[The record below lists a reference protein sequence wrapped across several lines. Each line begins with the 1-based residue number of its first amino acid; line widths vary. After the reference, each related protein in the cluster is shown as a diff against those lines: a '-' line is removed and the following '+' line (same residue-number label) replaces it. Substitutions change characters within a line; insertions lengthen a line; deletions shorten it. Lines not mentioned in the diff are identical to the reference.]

1 LTRIRRTFL
10 EKKEGSTT
18 MEIHNLSDFV
28 QAHMMEIK
36 NIIISISV
44 GLAAVLV
51 GLGLQMAISYFLGR
65 WRRQSKFADDEALL
79 KHTYYK
85 GPLRVLLPAILL
97 SFALPAMHLPENVA
111 AGLRH
116 GLLVWI
122 MAVVAWFAIRLIGL
136 TKALVL
142 RRYKI
147 ENRDNL
153 QARRIYTQFGVIE
166 RVLNVLIIFLA
177 FAAIL
182 LTFER
187 VREIGVSLLASAG
200 VLGIILGFA
209 AQRSLATLFAGIQI
223 ALTQPIRI
231 DDVVIV
237 ENEWG
242 WIEEITL
249 TYVVVKI
256 WDQRRLVVPITYFIE
271 KPFQN
276 WTRTTAEL
284 LGSVYLYADY
294 TLPVPEVREELK
306 KILQASPQ
314 WDQRVGVLQVTN
326 ANERTIELRALM
338 SAKDSP
344 SAWDLRCLV
353 REKLIEFMQQ
363 NFPASLPQVRIEL
376 EREHTAMI

>member
-1 LTRIRRTFL
+1 
-10 EKKEGSTT
+10 
-18 MEIHNLSDFV
+18 MEV
-28 QAHMMEIK
+28 QNMSEFFQSHMSEIQ
-36 NIIISISV
+36 NIIIALAI
-44 GLAAVLV
+44 GLAALLS
-51 GLGLQMAISYFLGR
+51 GLALQIVISYFIER
-65 WRRQSKFADDEALL
+65 WRRQSKFSDDQALL
-79 KHTYYK
+79 KYSHYK
-85 GPLRVLLPAILL
+85 GPLRVLLPAVFL
-97 SFALPAMHLPENVA
+97 AMVLPTMRLPENIA
-111 AGLRH
+111 AGSRH
-116 GLLVWI
+116 FLLVWI
-122 MAVVAWFAIRLIGL
+122 IAVVAWFAMRFIGL
-136 TKALVL
+136 IKALVL

-166 RVLNVLIIFLA
+166 RVLNVLIIFLS
-177 FAAIL
+177 FAAIM

-284 LGSVYLYADY
+284 LGTVYLYADY
-294 TLPVPEVREELK
+294 TLPVPEIREELK
-306 KILQASPQ
+306 KILQAAPQ

-344 SAWDLRCLV
+344 AVWDLRCYV
-353 REKLIEFMQQ
+353 REKLIEFMQHH
-363 NFPASLPQVRIEL
+363 FPASLPHVRIEL
-376 EREHTAMI
+376 EQERAAAT

>member
-1 LTRIRRTFL
+1 
-10 EKKEGSTT
+10 
-18 MEIHNLSDFV
+18 MEIQNLSEFI
-28 QAHMMEIK
+28 QSHIIEIK
-36 NIIISISV
+36 NVIISISI

-51 GLGLQMAISYFLGR
+51 GLGLQMVISYFLER
-65 WRRQSKFADDEALL
+65 WRRQSRFADDEELL
-79 KHTYYK
+79 KYSHFK

-97 SFALPAMHLPENVA
+97 SIALPTMRLPEKVD

-116 GLLVWI
+116 ILLVWI
-122 MAVVAWFAIRLIGL
+122 IAVVAWFAIRFIGL
-136 TKALVL
+136 IKALVL

-166 RVLNVLIIFLA
+166 RVLNVLIIFLS

-200 VLGIILGFA
+200 VVGIILGFA
-209 AQRSLATLFAGIQI
+209 AQKSLATLFAGIQI
-223 ALTQPIRI
+223 ALSQPIRI

-294 TLPVPEVREELK
+294 TLPVAEIREELK
-306 KILQASPQ
+306 KILQSSPQ
-314 WDQRVGVLQVTN
+314 WDQRVSVLQVTN

-338 SAKDSP
+338 SAKDS
-344 SAWDLRCLV
+344 STAWDLRCFV

-363 NFPASLPQVRIEL
+363 HFPASLPHVRIEL
-376 EREHTAMI
+376 EQEHPAKT

>member
-1 LTRIRRTFL
+1 
-10 EKKEGSTT
+10 
-18 MEIHNLSDFV
+18 MEIHNPGAFV
-28 QAHMMEIK
+28 QAHLTEIK
-36 NIIISISV
+36 HIFISV
-44 GLAAVLV
+44 GIGLTAVLA
-51 GLGLQMAISYFLGR
+51 GFGLQMVTSYFLER
-65 WRRQSKFADDEALL
+65 WRRQSRFADDEVLMRY
-79 KHTYYK
+79 TYYK
-85 GPLRVLLPAILL
+85 GPLRALLPAILL
-97 SFALPAMHLPENVA
+97 LLVLPAMRLPADLA

-116 GLLVWI
+116 FLLVWI
-122 MAVVAWFAIRLIGL
+122 IAVVAWFAIRFIGL
-136 TKALVL
+136 IKALVL

-147 ENRDNL
+147 EDRDNL
-153 QARRIYTQFGVIE
+153 QARRVYTQLGVIE
-166 RVLNVLIIFLA
+166 RVLNVLIIFLSL
-177 FAAIL
+177 AAIF

-200 VLGIILGFA
+200 VFGIILGFA
-209 AQRSLATLFAGIQI
+209 AQKSLATLFAGIQI

-294 TLPVPEVREELK
+294 TLPVPEVREALK

-314 WDQRVGVLQVTN
+314 WDRRVGVLQVTN
-326 ANERTIELRALM
+326 ADQRTIELRALM

-344 SAWDLRCLV
+344 SAWDLRCHV
-353 REKLIEFMQQ
+353 REKLIEFMQH
-363 NFPASLPQVRIEL
+363 NFPASLPHVRIEM
-376 EREHTAMI
+376 EKEHLATA

>member
-1 LTRIRRTFL
+1 
-10 EKKEGSTT
+10 
-18 MEIHNLSDFV
+18 MEIQTLSEFIES
-28 QAHMMEIK
+28 HMTEIK
-36 NIIISISV
+36 HFTVSV
-44 GLAAVLV
+44 GIGLAAVLA
-51 GLGLQMAISYFLGR
+51 GLCLQVIVSYLLER
-65 WRRQSKFADDEALL
+65 WRRKSKFTEDEALL
-79 KHTYYK
+79 KYIYYK
-85 GPLRVLLPAILL
+85 GPLRALLPAIFLL
-97 SFALPAMHLPENVA
+97 FVLPAMRLPDTAVA
-111 AGLRH
+111 VIRH

-122 MAVVAWFAIRLIGL
+122 IAVFAWFATRFIGL
-136 TKALVL
+136 IKGLVL

-147 ENRDNL
+147 EERDNL

-177 FAAIL
+177 GAAIL

-187 VREIGVSLLASAG
+187 VREIGFSLLASAG
-200 VLGIILGFA
+200 VVGIILGFA

-294 TLPVPEVREELK
+294 TLPVPQIREELQ
-306 KILQASPQ
+306 KILRDCPQ
-314 WDQRVGVLQVTN
+314 WDQRVAVLQVTN
-326 ANERTIELRALM
+326 ANERTMELRALM
-338 SAKDSP
+338 SAQDS
-344 SAWDLRCLV
+344 SIAWELRCLV
-353 REKLIEFMQQ
+353 REKLIEFMQHR
-363 NFPASLPQVRIEL
+363 FPASLPQVRIEM
-376 EREHTAMI
+376 ERAHAAATEKPSTKQKEK

>member
-1 LTRIRRTFL
+1 
-10 EKKEGSTT
+10 
-18 MEIHNLSDFV
+18 MEVHNLSEFF
-28 QAHMMEIK
+28 QSHMTEIQ
-36 NIIISISV
+36 NIIIALAIGLGAILS
-44 GLAAVLV
+44 GLA
-51 GLGLQMAISYFLGR
+51 LQMVISYFLER
-65 WRRQSKFADDEALL
+65 WRRQSRFDDEQALL
-79 KHTYYK
+79 KYTHYK
-85 GPLRVLLPAILL
+85 GPLRVLMPAVFL
-97 SFALPAMHLPENVA
+97 SLALPAMRLPENVA

-116 GLLVWI
+116 FLLVWI
-122 MAVVAWFAIRLIGL
+122 IAVVAWFAIRFIGL
-136 TKALVL
+136 IKALVL

-166 RVLNVLIIFLA
+166 RVLNVLIIFLG
-177 FAAIL
+177 FAAIM

-284 LGSVYLYADY
+284 LGTVYLYADY
-294 TLPVPEVREELK
+294 TLPVPEIREELK
-306 KILQASPQ
+306 KILQAAPQ
-314 WDQRVGVLQVTN
+314 WDHRVGVLQVTN

-344 SAWDLRCLV
+344 AAWDLRCYV
-353 REKLIEFMQQ
+353 REKLIEFMQHH
-363 NFPASLPQVRIEL
+363 FPASLPHVRIKL
-376 EREHTAMI
+376 EQEHAAAT

>member
-1 LTRIRRTFL
+1 MAV
-10 EKKEGSTT
+10 
-18 MEIHNLSDFV
+18 MEIQNLSEFV
-28 QAHMMEIK
+28 QSHMAEIK

-44 GLAAVLV
+44 GLGAVFA
-51 GLGLQMAISYFLGR
+51 GLGLQMVISYFLER
-65 WRRQSKFADDEALL
+65 WRRQRRFADDEELL
-79 KHTYYK
+79 KYSHFK

-97 SFALPAMHLPENVA
+97 SIALPTMRLPENVD

-116 GLLVWI
+116 ILIVWI
-122 MAVVAWFAIRLIGL
+122 IAVVAWFAIRFTGLI
-136 TKALVL
+136 KALVL

-166 RVLNVLIIFLA
+166 RVLNVLIIFLS

-200 VLGIILGFA
+200 VVGIILGFA
-209 AQRSLATLFAGIQI
+209 AQKSLATLFAGVQI

-256 WDQRRLVVPITYFIE
+256 WDQRRLVLPITYFIE

-338 SAKDSP
+338 SAKDS
-344 SAWDLRCLV
+344 SIAWDLRCHV
-353 REKLIEFMQQ
+353 REQLIEFMQHH
-363 NFPASLPQVRIEL
+363 FPASLPHVRIEL
-376 EREHTAMI
+376 EQEPEVKTYRRQPD

>member
-1 LTRIRRTFL
+1 
-10 EKKEGSTT
+10 
-18 MEIHNLSDFV
+18 MEIHNLSEFV
-28 QAHMMEIK
+28 QAHMTEIK
-36 NIIISISV
+36 NIFISV
-44 GLAAVLV
+44 TIGLTAVFS
-51 GLGLQMAISYFLGR
+51 GFGLQVLISYLLER

-79 KHTYYK
+79 KYTYYK
-85 GPLRVLLPAILL
+85 GPLRALLPAILL
-97 SFALPAMHLPENVA
+97 SLALPAMHLPGNVA

-122 MAVVAWFAIRLIGL
+122 IAVVAWFAIRFIGL
-136 TKALVL
+136 IKALVL

-153 QARRIYTQFGVIE
+153 LARRVYTQFGVIE

-187 VREIGVSLLASAG
+187 VRQIGVSLLASAG
-200 VLGIILGFA
+200 VVGIILGFA

-249 TYVVVKI
+249 TYVIVKI

-314 WDQRVGVLQVTN
+314 WDQRVGVLQITN
-326 ANERTIELRALM
+326 ASERTIELRALM

-344 SAWDLRCLV
+344 SAWDLRCHV

-363 NFPASLPQVRIEL
+363 NFPASLPHVRIEL
-376 EREHTAMI
+376 EQEHAAKT

>member
-79 KHTYYK
+79 KHTYYT

-97 SFALPAMHLPENVA
+97 SIALPAMHLPENVA

>member
-1 LTRIRRTFL
+1 MDIP
-10 EKKEGSTT
+10 
-18 MEIHNLSDFV
+18 NLSEFV
-28 QAHMMEIK
+28 QSHLAEIK
-36 NIIISISV
+36 NIFISV
-44 GLAAVLV
+44 SIGLAAVFS
-51 GLGLQMAISYFLGR
+51 GLALQMVTSYILER
-65 WRRQSKFADDEALL
+65 WRRQSRFVDDETLV
-79 KHTYYK
+79 KYTYYK
-85 GPLRVLLPAILL
+85 GPLRALIPAILL
-97 SFALPAMHLPENVA
+97 LLALPAMRLPAVFA

-116 GLLVWI
+116 VLLVWI
-122 MAVVAWFAIRLIGL
+122 IAAVAWLAIRFIGL
-136 TKALVL
+136 IKALLL

-147 ENRDNL
+147 EDRDNL
-153 QARRIYTQFGVIE
+153 QARRVYTQLGVIE
-166 RVLNVLIIFLA
+166 RVLNVLIIFLSLA
-177 FAAIL
+177 VIL

-200 VLGIILGFA
+200 VVGIILGFA
-209 AQRSLATLFAGIQI
+209 AQKSLATLFAGIQI

-294 TLPVPEVREELK
+294 TLPVPEVREALQ

-314 WDQRVGVLQVTN
+314 WDKRVGVLQVTN
-326 ANERTIELRALM
+326 ADERTIELRALM

-344 SAWDLRCLV
+344 SAWDLRCHV

-363 NFPASLPQVRIEL
+363 NFPESLPHVRIEM
-376 EREHTAMI
+376 EKEHPATA

>member
-1 LTRIRRTFL
+1 
-10 EKKEGSTT
+10 
-18 MEIHNLSDFV
+18 MEIQNLSEFV
-28 QAHMMEIK
+28 RSHITEIK
-36 NIIISISV
+36 HIIFPISI
-44 GLAAVLV
+44 GLAAIFA
-51 GLGLQMAISYFLGR
+51 GLGLQMIISYFLER
-65 WRRQSKFADDEALL
+65 WRRQSRFADDRELL
-79 KHTYYK
+79 QHTYYK
-85 GPLRVLLPAILL
+85 GPLRALLPVVLLSL
-97 SFALPAMHLPENVA
+97 ALPAMRLPANVA
-111 AGLRH
+111 AGFKHVFL
-116 GLLVWI
+116 GWMI
-122 MAVVAWFAIRLIGL
+122 AVVAWFAMRLIGL
-136 TKALVL
+136 IKALVL

-166 RVLNVLIIFLA
+166 RILNVLIIFLTC
-177 FAAIL
+177 AAIL

-187 VREIGVSLLASAG
+187 VREIGFSLLASAG
-200 VLGIILGFA
+200 VVGIILGFA

-294 TLPVPEVREELK
+294 TLPVQEIREELQ
-306 KILQASPQ
+306 KILRNCPQ

-326 ANERTIELRALM
+326 ANEHTMELRALM
-338 SAKDSP
+338 SAQDSP
-344 SAWDLRCLV
+344 SVWELRCRV
-353 REKLIEFMQQ
+353 REKLIEFMQRK
-363 NFPASLPQVRIEL
+363 FPATLPRVRIEM
-376 EREHTAMI
+376 EQKDAAAT